1 MATPAISSARRTI
14 TNGPLLI
21 AIGPELDTCV
31 VALVGELDYGGVPAL
46 KQELDRLSTSG
57 CDLILDLESLEFIDS
72 TGIKCLM
79 RATRKSRANGDHLRI
94 LSDLHPHVERVLRI
108 SGAHDVLPFAT

>member
-1 MATPAISSARRTI
+1 TD
-14 TNGPLLI
+14 GPLLL
-21 AIGPELDTCV
+21 AIGPELETCV
-31 VALVGELDYGGVPAL
+31 IALVGELDNGNVPTL
-46 KQELDRLSTSG
+46 KQELDRLGTSG

-72 TGIKCLM
+72 TGIKCLV

-108 SGAHDVLPFAT
+108 SGVHDVLPFVT